1 MAASVRHAPFTVAPL
16 VELGRGASLA
26 RVLLRLVGA
35 LLFSRP
41 GLFSR
46 RGRWFGRRTKRAASE
61 EPDLFPMIYVNKVE
75 NLAGGP
81 RVGRRC
87 FRTLVGLTTPT
98 LVHAQ
103 SPPHPSPTPTP
114 ANRSPLLTVLGL
126 RYFIPTLSLSL
137 SLARSVARSVSLSL
151 DRYSAGIMTLSKRF
165 ATRKDGFSVAL
176 DRREG
181 GGGSLRGVIKRL
193 GGYSKRNCNYVGWF
207 GEKEK
212 IDRFSLSFHY
222 FYK

>member
-75 NLAGGP
+75 NN
-81 RVGRRC
+81 
-87 FRTLVGLTTPT
+87 
-98 LVHAQ
+98 
-103 SPPHPSPTPTP
+103 PPHTP
-114 ANRSPLLTVLGL
+114 PLRLHLPIVVPFL
-126 RYFIPTLSLSL
+126 RYLAYGILFLLSLSLSL
-137 SLARSVARSVSLSL
+137 SLARSLVRSVSLSL
-151 DRYSAGIMTLSKRF
+151 DRYSAGIMTLSKPF
-165 ATRKDGFSVAL
+165 ATRKNGFSVAL

-207 GEKEK
+207 GEREK
-212 IDRFSLSFHY
+212 IDRFFSF
-222 FYK
+222 FSRLFL

>member
-137 SLARSVARSVSLSL
+137 SLARSLVRSFALTLARS
-151 DRYSAGIMTLSKRF
+151 IF
-165 ATRKDGFSVAL
+165 
-176 DRREG
+176 RRNNDFVETFCDEKGRILCRARQARG
-181 GGGSLRGVIKRL
+181 GRR
-193 GGYSKRNCNYVGWF
+193 
-207 GEKEK
+207 
-212 IDRFSLSFHY
+212 
-222 FYK
+222 